1 MPFRVLALWEST
13 LKGIKVGVR
22 ETVMAIRCFMIW
34 GGESP

>member
-1 MPFRVLALWEST
+1 MPFRVLALW
-13 LKGIKVGVR
+13 KRVGVR